1 MTLRQKLHRP
11 RTSKTRSHEYAYSV
25 NLCRYYQICHGR
37 NFSGISEEK
46 IRRSA
51 HHASPRRTRGRMPR
65 HRNSRSR
72 ENPTR
77 SHGAY
82 RRMGYS
88 SYSRCLSW
96 QKLARSEEIILK
108 SPRNPNKRSLIIA
121 GSNLSFNLERP
132 CIWLSKWHLNSC
144 TKNSHRSLF

>member
-1 MTLRQKLHRP
+1 MTLRQKFHRP

-25 NLCRYYQICHGR
+25 NLCRYNQVCNGW

-72 ENPTR
+72 ENPPP
-77 SHGAY
+77 SHGTY
-82 RRMGYS
+82 RRVGYS
-88 SYSRCLSW
+88 SRSRCLSW
-96 QKLARSEEIILK
+96 QKLARSKEIRLK
-108 SPRNPNKRSLIIA
+108 SSRKSNKRSLIIA
-121 GSNLSFNLERP
+121 CGNLSFNLERP
-132 CIWLSKWHLNSC
+132 CI
-144 TKNSHRSLF
+144 